1 MALASLT
8 DVKRIL
14 RIPPTSVDAERDAN
28 LRAALDAIESWASRS
43 LKGLTASGSQ
53 VETYFDIYEDA
64 TLHLPG
70 DDIVVTKV
78 TVWLYPSSEP
88 VDWFAADTTGGPRYQ
103 VTDDGKLILRPVL
116 NMNSDAGRT
125 LLRCYERVDVF
136 YEGTGVVPRGVTEGI
151 ALMAAGYY
159 SEGPQILR
167 NVKSEKIGDYSYT
180 LNDQHDAGGNATTPA
195 YASRAAFFLNPWMR
209 RNKVAVT

>member
-1 MALASLT
+1 MALASIT

-14 RIPPTSVDAERDAN
+14 RIAPTSVDEERDAQ
-28 LRAALDAIESWASRS
+28 LRAALDAVESWAERS
-43 LKGLTASGSQ
+43 LKGITATGSQ

-70 DDIVVTKV
+70 SDIVVTKV

-88 VDWFAADTTGGPRYQ
+88 VSWFTADSADGPRYQ

-116 NMNSDAGRT
+116 NVSDDAGSR

-136 YEGTGVVPRGVTEGI
+136 YEGSGVIPRAVTEGI
-151 ALMAAGYY
+151 AIMAAGYWT
-159 SEGPQILR
+159 EGPQILR

-180 LNDQHDAGGNATTPA
+180 LNDMSNTFGDVNEPI
-195 YASRAAFFLNPWMR
+195 YVSRAAFFLQPYLR
-209 RNKVAVT
+209 RSKVAVT